1 MYEAYKAFYPA
12 KQIHI
17 NQKQIYK
24 NQKSMICL
32 IFGSDLN
39 HDLNQ

>member
-1 MYEAYKAFYPA
+1 MHEAYKAFYPA

-24 NQKSMICL
+24 NKKSM

>member
-1 MYEAYKAFYPA
+1 MHEAYKAFYPA

-17 NQKQIYK
+17 NQKQIYQNK
-24 NQKSMICL
+24 KSMMFFL
-32 IFGSDLN
+32 SDLN